1 MMMGHP
7 ERERMLHTK
16 KTEKEIEL
24 AKEEVS
30 DPVFGGRDLM
40 RPAPKFKLPKEE
52 MPPRNAY
59 QLVHDELMLDGHA
72 RLNLATFVTTWIEPE
87 AQQLMSESFDKNM
100 IDKDE
105 YPQTAE
111 IEMRCA
117 NIIADLFHARSNDV
131 ENACGCSTIGSS
143 EAAML
148 CGMAMKWNWR
158 KKRKK
163 EGRDTSR
170 PNFVTG
176 SDVQV
181 CWEKFA
187 VYWDIELRHAP
198 MKKEN
203 GYRVD
208 MRELVALCD
217 ENTIGILGILGTTYT
232 GEYQDI
238 ETLDRLISEYNAET
252 GYDIPIHVD
261 AASGGFVAPFLD
273 PDLKWDFRLE
283 NVKSI
288 NVSGHKFGLVAPG
301 VGWAIWRDWSYLP
314 EELIFH
320 VNYLGGDMPT
330 FALNFSRPGSQVIA
344 QYYNFVRL
352 GSDGYRN
359 IHRASLDVV
368 LTLKKLIEDSELGEV
383 IMNDIRMPLL
393 AFKLKE
399 DIDFGFTVYDISA
412 KLRRYGWQV
421 PAYTLARGCEDISIL
436 RIVAKEG
443 FSYDLASLLVKHIKE
458 VIEELEAEAPKR
470 IEPSSNPKIC

>member
-1 MMMGHP
+1 
-7 ERERMLHTK
+7 MLHTK
-16 KTEKEIEL
+16 KTEREIKS
-24 AKEEVS
+24 AKEKILS
-30 DPVFGGRDLM
+30 PVFGGRDLM
-40 RPAPKFKLPKEE
+40 RPAPKFKLFREE

-59 QLVHDELMLDGHA
+59 QLVHDELMLDGHS

-87 AQQLMSESFDKNM
+87 AQKLMSESFDKNM

-117 NIIADLFHARSNDV
+117 NIIADLFHAKSNEE

-158 KKRKK
+158 KKRKAQGK
-163 EGRDTSR
+163 NTDR

-208 MRELVALCD
+208 MKDLIALCD
-217 ENTIGILGILGTTYT
+217 ENTIGVLGILGTTYT
-232 GEYQDI
+232 GEYQNI
-238 ETLDRLISEYNAET
+238 KELDRLLTAYNSKT

-273 PDLKWDFRLE
+273 PDLEWDFRLD

-301 VGWAIWRDWSYLP
+301 VGWAVWRDWSYLP

-352 GSDGYRN
+352 GFEGYRN
-359 IHRASLDVV
+359 IHKASLSVV
-368 LTLKKLIEDSELGEV
+368 KTLKKLLEESELGEV
-383 IMNDIRMPLL
+383 IMDDIRMPLL
-393 AFKLKE
+393 AFKLKS
-399 DIDFGFTVYDISA
+399 DADVNFTVYDISA

-421 PAYTLARGCEDISIL
+421 PAYTLARDCEEVSIL

-443 FSYDLASLLVKHIKE
+443 FSHDLATLLVKHIHEVLNELKE
-458 VIEELEAEAPKR
+458 ETPKY
-470 IEPSSNPKIC
+470 IEPSNKTKIC

>member
-1 MMMGHP
+1 
-7 ERERMLHTK
+7 MLHGK
-16 KTEKEIEL
+16 KTDSEIE
-24 AKEEVS
+24 KTNEEIL

-40 RPAPKFKLPKEE
+40 RSAPKYKLPQKE

-59 QLVHDELMLDGHA
+59 QLVHDELMLDGHS

-87 AQQLMSESFDKNM
+87 ARQLMSESFDKNM

-111 IEMRCA
+111 IEMRCV
-117 NIIADLFHARSNDV
+117 NIIADLYHARSDEN

-158 KKRKK
+158 KKRKAQGK
-163 EGRDTSR
+163 ETSK

-181 CWEKFA
+181 CWEKFG

-198 MKKEN
+198 LKKEN
-203 GYRVD
+203 GYRIDTKDLVD
-208 MRELVALCD
+208 LCD
-217 ENTIGILGILGTTYT
+217 ENTIGVLGILGTTYT

-238 ETLDRLISEYNAET
+238 RELDRLMAEYNART

-273 PDLKWDFRLE
+273 PELIWDFQLDG
-283 NVKSI
+283 VKSI
-288 NVSGHKFGLVAPG
+288 NVSGHKYGLVAPG
-301 VGWAIWRDWSYLP
+301 IGWALWKDWSYLP

-330 FALNFSRPGSQVIA
+330 FAINFSRPGSQVIS

-352 GSDGYRN
+352 GFEGYRD
-359 IHRASLDVV
+359 IHKASLSVI
-368 LTLKKLIEDSELGEV
+368 LLLKKLIEESELTEV
-383 IMNDIRMPLL
+383 VMDDIRMPLL
-393 AFKLKE
+393 SFKLKN
-399 DIDFGFTVYDISA
+399 DQDLDFTVYDISA

-421 PAYTLARGCEDISIL
+421 PAYTLAEGCEDVAIL

-443 FSYDLASLLVKHIKE
+443 FSYDLASLLIKHMRE
-458 VIEELEAEAPKR
+458 VISELKTEKPKR
-470 IEPSSNPKIC
+470 IKPSRKAKIC

>member
-1 MMMGHP
+1 MIH
-7 ERERMLHTK
+7 LK
-16 KTEKEIEL
+16 KIEKEIEEY
-24 AKEEVS
+24 AEEVIE
-30 DPVFGGRDLM
+30 PTFGGRDLVAA
-40 RPAPKFKLPKEE
+40 APKFKLPKKE
-52 MPPRNAY
+52 MSPRNAY
-59 QLVHDELMLDGHA
+59 QLVHDELMLDGHS

-111 IEMRCA
+111 IEMRCV
-117 NIIADLFHARSNDV
+117 NMIADLFHAKSDEK

-158 KKRKK
+158 KKRKR
-163 EGRDTSR
+163 EGKDTSR

-198 MKKEN
+198 MKKEH

-208 MRELVALCD
+208 MQDLVDLCD
-217 ENTIGILGILGTTYT
+217 ENTIGVLGILGTTYT

-238 ETLDRLISEYNAET
+238 QQLDRLMAEYNAHT

-273 PDLKWDFRLE
+273 KKLQWDFRLKG
-283 NVKSI
+283 VKSI

-301 VGWAIWRDWSYLP
+301 VGWAMWRDWSYLP

-330 FALNFSRPGSQVIA
+330 FAINFSRPGAQVIA

-352 GSDGYRN
+352 GFKGYKK
-359 IHRASLDVV
+359 IHKANLSVI

-383 IMNDIRMPLL
+383 VMDDIRMPLL
-393 AFKLKE
+393 SFKLKE
-399 DIDFGFTVYDISA
+399 DKNPGFTVYDISDR
-412 KLRRYGWQV
+412 LRRYGWQV
-421 PAYTLARGCEDISIL
+421 PAYTLAKGCEDISIL

-443 FSYDLASLLVKHIKE
+443 FSYDLASLLVKHMHE
-458 VIEELEAEAPKR
+458 VIVELKEESPKR
-470 IEPSSNPKIC
+470 IEPSHKTKIC

>member
-1 MMMGHP
+1 
-7 ERERMLHTK
+7 MLHTK
-16 KTEKEIEL
+16 KTEKEIDL
-24 AKEEVS
+24 AKKEVA

-40 RPAPKFKLPKEE
+40 RPAPKYKLPKEE

-59 QLVHDELMLDGHA
+59 QLVHDELMLDGHS

-87 AQQLMSESFDKNM
+87 ARQLMSESFDKNM

-111 IEMRCA
+111 IEMRCT
-117 NIIADLFHARSNDV
+117 NIIADLFHAKSNEE

-163 EGRDTSR
+163 EGKDTGK
-170 PNFVTG
+170 PNFVAG
-176 SDVQV
+176 ADVQV

-187 VYWDIELRHAP
+187 VYWDIELRQAP
-198 MKKEN
+198 MKKES

-208 MRELVALCD
+208 MKDLVALCD
-217 ENTIGILGILGTTYT
+217 ENTIGVLGILGTTYT

-238 ETLDRLISEYNAET
+238 KELDKLMSEYNAET

-261 AASGGFVAPFLD
+261 AASGGFVAPFLN
-273 PDLKWDFRLE
+273 PHLEWDFRLD

-301 VGWAIWRDWSYLP
+301 VGWAVWRDWSYLP

-352 GSDGYRN
+352 GFDGYKN

-368 LTLKKLIEDSELGEV
+368 KTLKKLIENSELGEV
-383 IMNDIRMPLL
+383 IMEDIRMPLL
-393 AFKLKE
+393 AFKLKD
-399 DIDFGFTVYDISA
+399 DIKLNFTVYDISA

-421 PAYTLARGCEDISIL
+421 PAYTLAWGCEDVSIL

-443 FSYDLASLLVKHIKE
+443 FSYDLASLLVKHMKE
-458 VIEELEAEAPKR
+458 VIKELKAEEPKR
-470 IEPSSNPKIC
+470 VEPSSNPKIC

>member
-1 MMMGHP
+1 MIHFKKLK
-7 ERERMLHTK
+7 REI
-16 KTEKEIEL
+16 EKESDKVIE
-24 AKEEVS
+24 
-30 DPVFGGRDLM
+30 PTFGGRDLVA
-40 RPAPKFKLPKEE
+40 PAPKFALPKRE
-52 MPPRNAY
+52 MSPRNAY
-59 QLVHDELMLDGHA
+59 QLVHDELMLDGHS

-105 YPQTAE
+105 YPQTAD
-111 IEMRCA
+111 IEMRCV
-117 NIIADLFHARSNDV
+117 NIIADLFHANSNEN

-163 EGRDTSR
+163 EGKDISR

-176 SDVQV
+176 ADVQV

-198 MKKEN
+198 MKKES

-208 MRELVALCD
+208 MQDLVDLCD
-217 ENTIGILGILGTTYT
+217 ENTIGVLGILGTTYT

-238 ETLDRLISEYNAET
+238 QKLDQLMAKYNAKT

-273 PDLKWDFRLE
+273 KKLKWDFRLDG
-283 NVKSI
+283 VKSI

-301 VGWAIWRDWSYLP
+301 VGWAMWRDWSYLP

-320 VNYLGGDMPT
+320 VNYLGGNMPT
-330 FALNFSRPGSQVIA
+330 FAINFSRPGAQVIA

-352 GSDGYRN
+352 GFKGYKKIHKANLN
-359 IHRASLDVV
+359 IIK
-368 LTLKKLIEDSELGEV
+368 TLKRLIEDSDIAEV
-383 IMNDIRMPLL
+383 VMEDIKMPLL
-393 AFKLKE
+393 SFKLK
-399 DIDFGFTVYDISA
+399 DDQNLGFSVYDISDR
-412 KLRRYGWQV
+412 LRRYGWQV
-421 PAYTLARGCEDISIL
+421 PAYTLAKGCEDISIL

-443 FSYDLASLLVKHIKE
+443 FSYDLASLLIKHIKE
-458 VIEELEAEAPKR
+458 VVEELRTERPNI
-470 IEPSSNPKIC
+470 IEPSNATKIC

>member
-1 MMMGHP
+1 
-7 ERERMLHTK
+7 MLHGK
-16 KTEKEIEL
+16 KSEKEIIQET
-24 AKEEVS
+24 S
-30 DPVFGGRDLM
+30 DIINPVFGGRDLVA
-40 RPAPKFKLPKEE
+40 PAPKYKLSKEE

-59 QLVHDELMLDGHA
+59 QLVHDELMLDGHS
-72 RLNLATFVTTWIEPE
+72 RLNLATFVTTWMEPE
-87 AQQLMSESFDKNM
+87 AQKLMGETFDKNM

-117 NIIADLFHARSNDV
+117 NIIADLFHAKGN
-131 ENACGCSTIGSS
+131 EEEEACGCSTIGSS

-158 KKRKK
+158 KKRAK
-163 EGRDTSR
+163 EGKETSK

-181 CWEKFA
+181 CWEKFG
-187 VYWDIELRHAP
+187 VYWDVELRHAP

-208 MRELVALCD
+208 MKELVELCD
-217 ENTIGILGILGTTYT
+217 ENTIGVLGILGTTYT
-232 GEYQDI
+232 GEYQNI
-238 ETLDRLISEYNAET
+238 EELDRLMAEYNAKT

-273 PDLKWDFRLE
+273 PNLKWDFRLE
-283 NVKSI
+283 GVKSI

-301 VGWAIWRDWSYLP
+301 VGWAIWKDWSYLP

-330 FALNFSRPGSQVIA
+330 FAINFSRPGAQVIA

-352 GSDGYRN
+352 GYEGYRKV
-359 IHRASLDVV
+359 HEASLNVV
-368 LTLKKLIEDSELGEV
+368 KTLKKMVDASELWEV
-383 IMNDIRMPLL
+383 VFDDIHMPLL
-393 AFKLKE
+393 SFKLK
-399 DIDFGFTVYDISA
+399 DDDNIDFTVYDVSA

-421 PAYTLARGCEDISIL
+421 PAYTLAKGCEDVSIL
-436 RIVAKEG
+436 RVVAKEG
-443 FSYDLASLLVKHIKE
+443 FSYDLASLLIKHLQE
-458 VIEELEAEAPKR
+458 VVVELKAEKPVRVA
-470 IEPSSNPKIC
+470 SSTNPKIC

>member
-1 MMMGHP
+1 
-7 ERERMLHTK
+7 MLHRK
-16 KTEKEIEL
+16 KTEKEIKQ
-24 AKEEVS
+24 AKEEVL

-40 RPAPKFKLPKEE
+40 RPAPKFRLPREE

-59 QLVHDELMLDGHA
+59 QLVHDELLLDGHS

-111 IEMRCA
+111 IEMRCV
-117 NIIADLFHARSNDV
+117 NIISELFHARSDEK

-158 KKRKK
+158 KKRKAQGK
-163 EGRDTSR
+163 DTSK

-181 CWEKFA
+181 CWEKFG

-203 GYRVD
+203 GYRVAMED
-208 MRELVALCD
+208 LVALCD
-217 ENTIGILGILGTTYT
+217 ENTIGVLGILGTTYT

-238 ETLDRLISEYNAET
+238 KKLDKLMAEYNAKT

-273 PDLKWDFRLE
+273 SRLEWDFRLE
-283 NVKSI
+283 GVKSI
-288 NVSGHKFGLVAPG
+288 NVSGHKYGLVAPG
-301 VGWAIWRDWSYLP
+301 VGWALWKDWSYLP

-320 VNYLGGDMPT
+320 VSYLGGDMPT
-330 FALNFSRPGSQVIA
+330 FAINFSRPGAQVIA

-352 GSDGYRN
+352 GFEGYTN
-359 IHRASLDVV
+359 IHKASLSVIM
-368 LTLKKLIEDSELGEV
+368 TLKKLLEKSELGEV
-383 IMNDIRMPLL
+383 VMEDIRMPLL
-393 AFKLKE
+393 AFKLK
-399 DIDFGFTVYDISA
+399 DNHDYDFTVYDISGR
-412 KLRRYGWQV
+412 LRRYGWQV
-421 PAYTLARGCEDISIL
+421 PAYTLPKDCGDVSIL

-443 FSYDLASLLVKHIKE
+443 FSHDLASLLVKHLREVMKE
-458 VIEELEAEAPKR
+458 LKSEKPKR
-470 IEPSSNPKIC
+470 IKPSREAKIC